1 MPPKILIACEE
12 SQTVCKAFR
21 SKGFEAYS
29 CDIQEPSGGHPEW
42 HILGDALI
50 PLRGG
55 IVTTMDGKEHDVGTW
70 NLLIAHPPC
79 TYLSNAGARHLWK
92 NHELQSDR
100 VMLGIQG
107 RDLFMRFWWAEIPL
121 ICVENPVPSKVFCM
135 PPYTQAIQPYQFGH
149 PYTKKPACGSKDF
162 RRLNRQMLW
171 SLLLHGARA
180 GATVTNMANNIKACL
195 LQTEL
200 KTVQKHFPASQVLWL
215 NNGGSYFR
223 IANCYAKNPHEK
235 SRAQNKKFSIRKYT
249 KLHFSAR
256 IINNRDIR

>member
-1 MPPKILIACEE
+1 MPPRILIACEE

-55 IVTTMDGKEHDVGTW
+55 IITTMDGKEH
-70 NLLIAHPPC
+70 
-79 TYLSNAGARHLWK
+79 
-92 NHELQSDR
+92 ESDR

-121 ICVENPVPSKVFCM
+121 ICVENPVPSKVFCL

-149 PYTKKPACGSKDF
+149 PYTKKTC
-162 RRLNRQMLW
+162 
-171 SLLLHGARA
+171 
-180 GATVTNMANNIKACL
+180 
-195 LQTEL
+195 
-200 KTVQKHFPASQVLWL
+200 LWL
-215 NNGGSYFR
+215 KGLPPLESTNVVEPVATWCPSGSYSHKHGEQHKGMFTTDR
-223 IANCYAKNPHEK
+223 AKN
-235 SRAQNKKFSIRKYT
+235 RAKTFTGIAAAMAEQWGDYLLSTSKG
-249 KLHFSAR
+249 
-256 IINNRDIR
+256 D